1 VRLLFNIFFVPIVAF
16 FALILLAVYFFNNAH
31 NYKNDIEQ
39 HLSKRTGLNVS
50 IQSLQT
56 SWEDSSP
63 QLLFQGLKL
72 KDKRSGEV
80 KGSFETLNVSVS
92 GSSLLKLYPVFSEL
106 HLEKP
111 KLQIESLASGG
122 VRVAGVLVKPIG
134 HVTNELDDSFV
145 SSKLISKLQRWIL
158 HQEKGSINDAEISW
172 RYTDGT
178 TEKITNISTDYFR
191 EHENRKIKISGKG
204 KNGSL
209 SIETFLHGDVMSRND
224 WSADFK
230 ILQGGARAKNVV
242 SSDIELTVDD
252 GEGMLFIP
260 EMHIERGLDVLRV
273 IGRNTDYERLL
284 LRLGLSGVIENARIK
299 FKGSLLNFE
308 NWSIAGVA
316 KDLSLDGMEN
326 YPKISG
332 VKAKLLIDQS
342 GGIVDFKAEDT
353 SLTWEKH
360 FAERL
365 EIERLSG
372 KLQLKLDKKGAY
384 QIALKEAELLNED
397 IHILNAS
404 ATFNQ
409 GRDKDKFLVSML
421 PIADVKLSGLEKYFP
436 KVTQAKFRD
445 W

>member
-1 VRLLFNIFFVPIVAF
+1 VRLLFNLILIPFVAF
-16 FALILLAVYFFNNAH
+16 CALLLIAVYFFNNAH
-31 NYKNDIEQ
+31 NYKGDIEQ

-50 IQSLQT
+50 IQSLRS
-56 SWEDSSP
+56 SWEESSP
-63 QLLFQGLKL
+63 QLLLEGLQL

-80 KGSFETLNVSVS
+80 KGSLETLNASVS

-134 HVTNELDDSFV
+134 HVTEELDDSFV
-145 SSKLISKLQRWIL
+145 SSKLIRKLQRWVL

-172 RYTDGT
+172 RYIDGK

-191 EHENRKIKISGKG
+191 EHENRKVKLSGKG

-230 ILQGGARAKNVV
+230 LLQGGVGAKNVV
-242 SSDIELTVDD
+242 SSGIELTVVD
-252 GEGMLFIP
+252 GEGLLFIP
-260 EMHIERGLDVLRV
+260 KMQIERGLDVLRV

-316 KDLSLDGMEN
+316 KNLSLDGMEN
-326 YPKISG
+326 YPKIKG
-332 VKAKLLIDQS
+332 VKAKLLVDQS
-342 GGIVDFKAEDT
+342 GGIVDFNAGDT
-353 SLTWEKH
+353 SLTWKKH

-372 KLQLKLDKKGAY
+372 KLQ
-384 QIALKEAELLNED
+384 
-397 IHILNAS
+397 S
-404 ATFNQ
+404 
-409 GRDKDKFLVSML
+409 
-421 PIADVKLSGLEKYFP
+421 
-436 KVTQAKFRD
+436 
-445 W
+445 